1 MVAVVVAMLIILAVA
16 GVVAGI
22 VVVGIEGRGKK
33 RAPRIAHR
41 LAMTAQHF
49 NGDGDVP
56 KMLSKVLN

>member
-22 VVVGIEGRGKK
+22 VVVGIEGRGKSRVPK
-33 RAPRIAHR
+33 IAHR
-41 LAMTAQHF
+41 LATTARHF